1 MQPFTQRRGEL
12 ILFAFVLS
20 ALFPVPGFPTEVPR
34 VAHFTKQQ
42 YNAQNQNWSICQGP
56 DKRMYFGNSGGL
68 LMYDGTNWQCFST
81 PGQRLARAVA
91 SDDAGRVFVG
101 GYAKA
106 GYWAPDG
113 HGQFKYHSLLDQ
125 VDYEKARREEIWH
138 FLPTDRGLFFQ
149 SFSTVYRYW
158 EGRVEVV
165 VPPGNTMFLR
175 EVGGRILAPVIYEG
189 LYEYLP
195 DGRFEF
201 LPGSEPLAGKRVATI
216 LPLEGSAF
224 LAATQDDGLYRYSAG
239 LLQPWGGALNQE
251 LKSVQVNKGIR
262 LRNGNFAFG
271 TILSG
276 VYIISPEGVL
286 LYHINQENGLQNNTV
301 LSLFEDDAGNLWA
314 GLDKG
319 IDLIVANSSLSYFS
333 DKKGEVGT
341 VFTAALFQDRLYI
354 GTNQGVFFK
363 PWPSQ
368 QGDAFRLVPGTQ
380 GQAWELKVRH
390 GLMFCAH
397 NDGVLLIGKNTVR
410 RLYTETG
417 AYHILDVPF
426 RDSLLLLATY
436 TGLAVLRDDG
446 RGNWAYAYTVKGF
459 DASAKDAF
467 FDPQGRL
474 WVAHPHQGVFC
485 LRFDNECKEVAP
497 VALPTPEG
505 LPPLGKLRAGIRHW
519 EGRVYLWPDSGKWAF
534 DARAEAIRPVPEEQA
549 FSGYRGA
556 LKWAPGKGGDL
567 FKLFSHY
574 TEFAGQGVR
583 AYLDVAL
590 IPADEHIICLNDSL
604 YLIST
609 EDGYVI
615 LNTRRV
621 RDLKELTLP
630 QPVFSEVE
638 VKSRGLSIHAA
649 DALRGP
655 LVLNPSENSL
665 RFFFGLP
672 FYAQHI
678 NLRYRLKGFEQEW
691 GPFGRALP
699 KEYTNLPPGSYEFQV
714 QPELPG
720 RTASFPFVIEPYWH
734 QSVWLKLSLAA
745 LLAAV
750 LARLLFKAHENRL
763 ARQKRRLE
771 VEKER
776 ELQRQKIYSKNQML
790 QAEIQSKSRKL
801 ADSTMELV
809 RKNEMLIRLKKEL
822 SQMKKKKE
830 QENTGQHLHKMIR
843 QIDSHLS
850 SEEDW
855 EVFESNFNQLHDQF
869 FKRLKDQYPELTP
882 GDLRLAAY
890 LKMNLA
896 SKEIA
901 PLLNIS
907 LRGVENKRYRL
918 RRKMGMGPEAN
929 LTEFLM
935 QF

>member
-12 ILFAFVLS
+12 ILLAFVLS
-20 ALFPVPGFPTEVPR
+20 ALFPVPGYPAEVPR

-68 LMYDGTNWQCFST
+68 LMYDGANWQCFST

-91 SDDAGRVFVG
+91 SDAAGRVFVG

-125 VDYEKARREEIWH
+125 VSYEKARREEIWH

-158 EGRVEVV
+158 EGQVEVI

-224 LAATQDDGLYRYSAG
+224 LAATQDDGLYQYSAG
-239 LLQPWGGALNQE
+239 RLQPWGGALNQE

-276 VYIISPEGVL
+276 VYIVSPEGAL
-286 LYHINQENGLQNNTV
+286 LFHINQENGLQNNTV
-301 LSLFEDDAGNLWA
+301 LALFEDDAGNLWA

-333 DKKGEVGT
+333 DKKGEVGS
-341 VFTAALFQDRLYI
+341 VFAAALFQDRLYI

-363 PWPSQ
+363 RWPSQ
-368 QGDAFRLVPGTQ
+368 REDAFELAPDTQ
-380 GQAWELKVRH
+380 GQAWELKVR
-390 GLMFCAH
+390 GGQIFCAH
-397 NDGVLLIGKNTVR
+397 NDGVLLIGGNAVR
-410 RLYTETG
+410 RLYAETG
-417 AYHILDVPF
+417 VYHILDVPF

-446 RGNWAYAYTVKGF
+446 RGNWAYAHTVKGF
-459 DASAKDAF
+459 EASAKDAF

-474 WVAHPHQGVFC
+474 WAAHPHQGVFC
-485 LRFDNECKEVAP
+485 LRFNNEFTEVRPA
-497 VALPTPEG
+497 ALPVPEG
-505 LPPLGKLRAGIRHW
+505 LPPLEKLRAGITYW
-519 EGRVYLWPDSGKWAF
+519 AGKACIWPDSGKLAYDVRAAEIHPVSEEEAF
-534 DARAEAIRPVPEEQA
+534 P
-549 FSGYRGA
+549 GHRGA
-556 LKWAPGKGGDL
+556 LKWVPGRGGDL
-567 FKLFSHY
+567 FKLFPHY
-574 TEFAGQGVR
+574 TEYIGRGAH
-583 AYLDVAL
+583 AYFDVSLVAS
-590 IPADEHIICLNDSL
+590 DEHIISLNDSL

-621 RDLKELTLP
+621 RDIKELAVP
-630 QPVFSEVE
+630 KPVFSTVE
-638 VKSRGLSIHAA
+638 VKSRGRAIHVA
-649 DALRGP
+649 DALEGP
-655 LVLNPSENSL
+655 LVLNPPENSL

-678 NLRYRLKGFEQEW
+678 NLRCRLLGFEQEW
-691 GPFGRALP
+691 GQFGRAMP
-699 KEYTNLPPGSYEFQV
+699 REYTNLPPGSYEFQV
-714 QPELPG
+714 QPELTG
-720 RTASFPFVIEPYWH
+720 EAASFFFVIRPYWY
-734 QSVWLKLSLAA
+734 QAIWFKLVLAA
-745 LLAAV
+745 ALIAAG
-750 LARLLFKAHENRL
+750 RLLYKAHENRL
-763 ARQKRRLE
+763 ARQKRQLE
-771 VEKER
+771 VKKER
-776 ELQRQKIYSKNQML
+776 ELQRQKIYSRNQML
-790 QAEIQSKSRKL
+790 QAEIKNKSRKL

-830 QENTGQHLHKMIR
+830 PENTGQHLHKMIR

-855 EVFESNFNQLHDQF
+855 KVFESNFNQLHDQF
-869 FKRLKDQYPELTP
+869 FKRLKGQYPELTP

-918 RRKMGMGPEAN
+918 RRKMGLGPEAN